1 MHSGTMSIVGWS
13 DAAYGDLT
21 KTGKCRLGYL
31 IGLMSSALSGPC
43 HVIQWTSKFTRKLVK
58 SSLGGEVYAFSEM
71 LDHMTLLR
79 GFYEP
84 FAKASPG
91 MVGMVDCESLFTH
104 LKNRK
109 MITEK
114 YLVRHFLSI
123 QQCLE
128 EENNLDN
135 VFWLPGTENPAD
147 GLTKIKSEMGPIL
160 SLMEHGSFYPG
171 SLRPLRGVSWKE

>member
-1 MHSGTMSIVGWS
+1 MHGGAMSLVGWS

-21 KTGKCRLGYL
+21 KNGKCRLGYL

-43 HVIQWTSKFTRKLVK
+43 HVLQWTSKFTRKLVK

-79 GFYEP
+79 GFYAP
-84 FAKASPG
+84 FAKVSPG

-109 MITEK
+109 MVTEK

-128 EENNLDN
+128 ADDLDN
-135 VFWLPGTENPAD
+135 VF
-147 GLTKIKSEMGPIL
+147 
-160 SLMEHGSFYPG
+160 
-171 SLRPLRGVSWKE
+171 